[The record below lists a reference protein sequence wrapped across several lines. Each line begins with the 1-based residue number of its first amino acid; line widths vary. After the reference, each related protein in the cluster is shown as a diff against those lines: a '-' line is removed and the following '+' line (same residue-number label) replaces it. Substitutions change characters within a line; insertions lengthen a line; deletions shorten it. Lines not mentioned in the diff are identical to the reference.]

1 MLPELLP
8 VIGIVSVTSSP
19 TSMTLLT
26 RGDIQQLLREHQ
38 LKPSRALG
46 QNFLADPN
54 TVRRIARLAAVG
66 PGDRVVEVG
75 AGLGSLTLGLA
86 QSGAAVTAVET
97 DRYLLPVL
105 RSVLATRGADGV
117 DVIKADAMRLDWG
130 SLLGDQR
137 GWSLVANL
145 PYNVAT
151 PLTLDLLDSVP
162 GIDRMLIM
170 VQREVG
176 ERLAAGP
183 GGSAYGAASVKVA
196 YWASAEVVGRVPASV
211 FIPRPNVESVLV
223 RIRRRPMPA
232 VDPAVVPATELFEL
246 VRAGFAQRRK
256 MLRRSL
262 AGVIASEA
270 FALARVEPTARP
282 EDLDV
287 VAWGRLAAC
296 RS

>member
-1 MLPELLP
+1 MAF
-8 VIGIVSVTSSP
+8 
-19 TSMTLLT
+19 LT

-66 PGDRVVEVG
+66 PGDRVIEVG

-86 QSGAAVTAVET
+86 ETGAAVTAVET
-97 DRYLLPVL
+97 DRYLVPIL
-105 RSVLATRGADGV
+105 RSVLAARGADGV
-117 DVIKADAMRLDWG
+117 DVIEADAMRLDWAP
-130 SLLGDQR
+130 LLADR
-137 GWSLVANL
+137 HGWSLVANL

-162 GIDRMLIM
+162 GIEKMLIM

-196 YWASAEVVGRVPASV
+196 YWAFAEVVGRVPPSV

-223 RIRRRPMPA
+223 RIQRQPTPA
-232 VDPAVVPATELFEL
+232 VDPSIVAADELFEL

-262 AGVIASEA
+262 AGVIQPEA
-270 FALARVEPTARP
+270 FALAQVEPTARP

>member
-1 MLPELLP
+1 M
-8 VIGIVSVTSSP
+8 S
-19 TSMTLLT
+19 LLT
-26 RGDIQQLLREHQ
+26 RNDIQQLLREHQ

-66 PGDRVVEVG
+66 PGDRIIEVG

-86 QSGAAVTAVET
+86 KTGAAVTAVET
-97 DRYLLPVL
+97 DRYLIPVL
-105 RSVLATRGADGV
+105 RSVLAARGAEGV
-117 DVIKADAMRLDWG
+117 EVIEADAMRLDWS
-130 SLLGDQR
+130 SLLGDQG

-151 PLTLDLLDSVP
+151 PLTLDLLDSAP

-176 ERLAAGP
+176 ERLAAPP
-183 GGSAYGAASVKVA
+183 GSAAYGAASVKVA
-196 YWASAEVVGRVPASV
+196 YWASAEVVARIPASV

-223 RIRRRPMPA
+223 RIERRSVPA
-232 VDPAVVPATELFEL
+232 VDPAVVPSSELFKL
-246 VRAGFAQRRK
+246 VRAGFGQRRK

-262 AGVIASEA
+262 AGVIDPEA
-270 FALARVEPTARP
+270 FARAHIEPTARP
-282 EDLDV
+282 QDLDV
-287 VAWGRLAAC
+287 AAWGRLAAC